1 MKMPKINK
9 QKIGIAG
16 KILLLMVMILSIV
29 FVAISSFSD
38 VTFSNVTD
46 TIKSFFM
53 NLKKGPGYPYEF
65 SADGPEKNDT
75 IGSYLAVLEDSTVVF
90 LNSTAKEVFRYDTT
104 YTNPDISI
112 NNGRALIYNRGTSS
126 FVVAGR
132 SDIIYDNSETSGVIT
147 ESIITAAIGQKGNL
161 GFATWS
167 NDGVSKFTAVNKK
180 LGVDF
185 YYVFGNDRILHV
197 ALSDNGKYAACA
209 VFGVKNATY
218 YSKVHVFDF
227 KQSEPIASFEYPD
240 ETLIRLDF
248 VDNETLSVVTD
259 MKRRLVSVEDKS
271 ESGVVDYSTHSLDS
285 VDFDS
290 DSHKSVLCFSKYGS
304 TENEVYA
311 FDKKGEEIFHSDDFE
326 NVKEVK
332 CNSKFFAVLTDDC
345 VYSYNYKGELKS
357 KIELT
362 VNIDSIEVISKDIY
376 FFSGSNVYKMKFNKD
391 AVLQT
396 E

>member
-1 MKMPKINK
+1 MKFLKISK

-16 KILLLMVMILSIV
+16 KILLIVVVLLSIV
-29 FVAISSFSD
+29 FIATSSFSD
-38 VTFSNVTD
+38 VTFSNVTG
-46 TIKSFFM
+46 TIKAFFL
-53 NLKKGPGYPYEF
+53 NLKRGPGYPYEF
-65 SADGPEKNDT
+65 SADGPEKIDS
-75 IGSYLAVLEDSTVVF
+75 IGYYIAVVEDSTVVF

-104 YTNPDISI
+104 YTNPDVRIS
-112 NNGRALIYNRGTSS
+112 NGRALIYNRGTSS
-126 FVVAGR
+126 FMVAGQ
-132 SDIIYDNSETSGVIT
+132 SDMIYDNSETSGVIT
-147 ESIITAAIGQKGNL
+147 ESIITAAIGKKGNL

-167 NDGVSKFTAVNKK
+167 DDGVSKFTAVNKK

-185 YYVFGNDRILHV
+185 YYVFGNDRIMYI

-227 KQSEPIASFEYPD
+227 EQTEPIATFEYPA

-259 MKRRLVSVEDKS
+259 LKRRLVSVEDKS
-271 ESGVVDYSTHSLDS
+271 ESGVVDYSTHSLSS
-285 VDFDS
+285 VDFDAG
-290 DSHKSVLCFSKYGS
+290 SHKSVLCFSKYGS

-311 FDKKGEEIFHSDDFE
+311 FDKNGEEIFHSNDFE
-326 NVKEVK
+326 NVKDVK
-332 CNSKFFAVLTDDC
+332 CNSKFFAVLTDEY

-357 KIELT
+357 KIELS
-362 VNIDSIEVISKDIY
+362 VNIDSIEIVSNDIY
-376 FFSGSNVYKMKFNKD
+376 FFSGSNVYKMKSNKD
-391 AVLQT
+391 GILQT